1 MTITFNGTLTDAEDN
16 PAEFNRWLAKARKTV
31 REKERGQTLVYQDT
45 KLNAKSP
52 IYRVIEAYTNV
63 DALLAHVKNL
73 GNVRLGPG
81 ARVIQF
87 QVVVTGDV
95 PPDKRIRQPEELLNA
110 PPEAG
115 TRARFGAE
123 LTKKL

>member
-1 MTITFNGTLTDAEDN
+1 MTITFNGTLTVAEDN
-16 PAEFNRWLAKARKTV
+16 LAEFNRWLAKARKTV

-52 IYRVIEAYTNV
+52 ICRVIEAYTNV

-95 PPDKRIRQPEELLNA
+95 PPDILAQLKELPGEQKA
-110 PPEAG
+110 THFSG
-115 TRARFGAE
+115 H
-123 LTKKL
+123 